1 MKRARIRNRTLFFGL
16 ALLFLCRSGQ
26 AADLSIKISGGF
38 RYGLFGDINS
48 GLKGY
53 LDICRDFGTYLGG
66 TIIDKTG
73 PLHFGADYSVDFLLN
88 LGSSYS
94 VGLGVGRV
102 CMSRRSELTTLW
114 PDERPEST
122 AIVEAAVEAVPVTI
136 SLSKYFPL
144 HRGLSAYF
152 AGGLEVYPARFQS
165 SYWPAGPGNSDHQ
178 KARSLGLGVF
188 YGAGL
193 EIKAFSR
200 VAVFF
205 EARGNYARIGGFK
218 GTRRSAGSTLPYE
231 EQGAL
236 YYYKVTINTTPGMP
250 KQYPFLMIHETEPS
264 EEVYGPVRS
273 ARVDF
278 SGFALLGG
286 IKIYF

>member
-1 MKRARIRNRTLFFGL
+1 MKKERIRNRALFFGL
-16 ALLFLCRSGQ
+16 GLLFLCRSGQ
-26 AADLSIKISGGF
+26 AADLSIKIAGGF

-53 LDICRDFGTYLGG
+53 LDVWRDFGTYEGA

-73 PLHFGADYSVDFLLN
+73 PLHFGADYSVDFLLS

-122 AIVEAAVEAVPVTI
+122 AIVEATVEAVPVTI

-152 AGGLEVYPARFQS
+152 TGGLEVYPARFQS
-165 SYWPAGPGNSDHQ
+165 SYWPAGPGNSHHQ
-178 KARSLGLGVF
+178 KARSLGLGVL
-188 YGAGL
+188 YGVGL

-200 VAVFF
+200 VALFF
-205 EARGNYARIGGFK
+205 EARGNYARIGGFE

-236 YYYKVTINTTPGMP
+236 YYYKTTINTTPGMP
-250 KQYPFLMIHETEPS
+250 KEYPLLMIHETEPS